1 MSATVSTPVIAIE
14 VVEKKVRVPTTLPAK
29 YGKFIQF
36 GYYLMNKLNASV
48 EGQEDTPPMVDEK
61 LFLDKLHFY
70 DSLPDQ
76 QAFVEEFFES
86 SKSITSD
93 IRNLLQQRK
102 RELAKAAKPIKE
114 KKTRQPKS
122 GEPKEEE
129 TVDPTL
135 LPKKPRGKA
144 KKLPTT
150 EDQLVN
156 ELVQLAEGGGT
167 NPSLSP
173 TEGTNGIASL
183 IPLPPPSKKES
194 AKTAV
199 AELIAD
205 VPPIADPVKET
216 KPKSGGATVPPETP
230 SLPVKATKSKA
241 DKETKPKAEKQTKPK
256 AEKPEKVVKPK
267 ETKLDNKLDTKLD
280 NKLDNKLDSKPDSKL
295 DNKPDSKPHDDND
308 TLHVSVFE
316 FNQQK
321 FLIDDLLFVYD
332 FHSQNKIGQFI
343 DNTIVLL

>member
-114 KKTRQPKS
+114 KKTRQSK
-122 GEPKEEE
+122 KDTNAKVEEE
-129 TVDPTL
+129 PLDPTL

-167 NPSLSP
+167 N
-173 TEGTNGIASL
+173 GIASL

-194 AKTAV
+194 AKKEAAKTAV

-216 KPKSGGATVPPETP
+216 KPKSGEPTVPPP
-230 SLPVKATKSKA
+230 F
-241 DKETKPKAEKQTKPK
+241 Q
-256 AEKPEKVVKPK
+256 
-267 ETKLDNKLDTKLD
+267 
-280 NKLDNKLDSKPDSKL
+280 
-295 DNKPDSKPHDDND
+295 
-308 TLHVSVFE
+308 
-316 FNQQK
+316 
-321 FLIDDLLFVYD
+321 
-332 FHSQNKIGQFI
+332 
-343 DNTIVLL
+343 